1 VAEDGGEAFLRHEIK
16 GKKMEK
22 ETVRLNVDLAIHHGQ
37 LEAFES
43 LAQSMT
49 AISQTEAGT
58 LAYEWYFSADRTR
71 CRLIE
76 IYTDANA
83 VLAHFMGAAVQ
94 EFVPK
99 LMTTASVSRF
109 EVYGDPGP
117 KVKEMIAGLGAE
129 IFSFRRGLGR

>member
-1 VAEDGGEAFLRHEIK
+1 MDKEA
-16 GKKMEK
+16 
-22 ETVRLNVDLAIHHGQ
+22 VRLNVDFAIHDGQ

-83 VLAHFMGAAVQ
+83 VLAHFTGAAVQ

-117 KVKEMIAGLGAE
+117 KVKEMVAGLGAE
-129 IFSFRRGLGR
+129 IFSFWRGLDR